1 MQRAVGNRSFAV
13 AGAYHGSGCTLLCVN
28 FAVFLAQTFSED
40 IAVIEVNSS
49 GDFEKLSLCEEFEEK
64 IQRTENGF
72 QMGKLHYFNNV
83 SRDFS
88 AYLRS
93 QRFGFFV
100 YDMGTDFL
108 RNEPVF
114 LSCNQKII
122 VGSHLAWRIR
132 EYKKVLACGA
142 LIEGY
147 REWEYIDM
155 LKAEGSVH
163 FIDDGRIKLK
173 KMPVI
178 EDVLVVSDKA
188 ERVYRSFL

>member
-1 MQRAVGNRSFAV
+1 MGGNRSFAIV
-13 AGAYHGSGCTLLCVN
+13 GTYHGSGCTLLCIN

-40 IAVIEVNSS
+40 IAVIEVNRS
-49 GDFEKLSLCEEFEEK
+49 GDFEKLSLSEELEDRIHK
-64 IQRTENGF
+64 TENGF
-72 QMGKLHYFNNV
+72 RIGKLHYFNNV

-100 YDMGTDFL
+100 YDMGTEFL
-108 RNEPVF
+108 RNESVL

-122 VGSHLAWRIR
+122 IGSHLAWRIS
-132 EYKKVLACGA
+132 EYEKVLAWAAMIG
-142 LIEGY
+142 EY
-147 REWEYIDM
+147 RDWEYIDM
-155 LKAEGSVH
+155 LKEEGSVH
-163 FIDDGRIKLK
+163 FIDNGRIKLK

-178 EDVLVVSDKA
+178 EDVLVVPEDA